1 MKCKIPINGYFIKLK
16 FNLCLQL
23 ILNKKEKMKKII
35 LTLAVVFTFG
45 VSSAQDMKFGVRGG
59 LDMISVSNGGGSATG
74 FFVGG
79 FAEFDLIEKI
89 ILQPGLN
96 YHTASK
102 NGVNFTYLGIPVL
115 AKYNVADKINVLAGP
130 SLYYSL
136 ESADTDKTRFNLD
149 LGGSY
154 DITENL
160 FVEPRYSIGLTGDA
174 KVNHFLIGAGYRF

>member
-1 MKCKIPINGYFIKLK
+1 
-16 FNLCLQL
+16 
-23 ILNKKEKMKKII
+23 MKKII
-35 LTLAVVFTFG
+35 LSIVALAAFG
-45 VSSAQDMKFGVRGG
+45 VASAQKDMKFGVKGG
-59 LDMISVSNGGGSATG
+59 LDMISLSNGGGSATG
-74 FFVGG
+74 FFAGG
-79 FAEFDLIEKI
+79 FAELGLTDKI

-102 NGVNFTYLGIPVL
+102 DGVNFTYLSIPVL

-136 ESADTDKTRFNLD
+136 ESTDSDKTRFNLD

-160 FVEPRYSIGLTGDA
+160 VIEPRYSLGLTGDV
-174 KVNHFLIGAGYRF
+174 KVSHFLIAVGYKF